1 MDNYNVDVI
10 DTNTKYNVDDR
21 QLVEEFLK
29 LKLTPNIENK
39 KNNGE
44 VFTPEFL
51 IEEML
56 DKLPKEVWNNPDLK
70 WFDPA
75 VGVGNFMI
83 FVYYR
88 LMENLKT
95 HFPDDIKRKAHII
108 KNMLYM
114 SELNPKNIKECKQL
128 FGNELNIYEGDTL
141 KMDTYKEFGIKQ
153 FDIIVGN
160 PPFNSPGAVG
170 TGNTIWQLFVKLSL
184 NLLNKDGYLVYV
196 HPSGWRKPATEKSKT
211 HGLYKLMTKDN
222 TMIYLEIHD
231 SKDGL
236 KTFQAGTRYDWYV
249 IKASKNVNYKTIIKD
264 QLGITSKINLN
275 TLDFLPNYNLELVLP
290 LLAKPGDEK
299 CPIFNGKYYAMRKDL
314 VSSVKTSNF
323 KYPLIH
329 STNKNKVDKKTG
341 DIISGIRYMYSSRND
356 KGGFGIPKVIF
367 GDSGINDVI
376 IDLKGEYGMT
386 QHAMAITIS
395 SKKEGDELKK
405 YLLSEN
411 FKKILDACSW
421 SNFRVDWVLFTYF
434 KKDFYKTS

>member
-1 MDNYNVDVI
+1 
-10 DTNTKYNVDDR
+10 
-21 QLVEEFLK
+21 
-29 LKLTPNIENK
+29 
-39 KNNGE
+39 
-44 VFTPEFL
+44 
-51 IEEML
+51 
-56 DKLPKEVWNNPDLK
+56 
-70 WFDPA
+70 
-75 VGVGNFMI
+75 
-83 FVYYR
+83 
-88 LMENLKT
+88 
-95 HFPDDIKRKAHII
+95 
-108 KNMLYM
+108 
-114 SELNPKNIKECKQL
+114 
-128 FGNELNIYEGDTL
+128 
-141 KMDTYKEFGIKQ
+141 
-153 FDIIVGN
+153 
-160 PPFNSPGAVG
+160 
-170 TGNTIWQLFVKLSL
+170 
-184 NLLNKDGYLVYV
+184 
-196 HPSGWRKPATEKSKT
+196 
-211 HGLYKLMTKDN
+211 MTKDN

-231 SKDGL
+231 SKDGM

-411 FKKILDACSW
+411 FKKILDACKWGNFGIDW
-421 SNFRVDWVLFTYF
+421 SLFAYF